1 MSLKSLFVCGAVCIC
16 ATAGL
21 AQDAAASIKISRVD
35 VKLEAQFTP
44 QIQATNIVDKR
55 WRPKQWLEVDV
66 DFKAAI
72 ARALGGREGTFPAI
86 EIKYYLAFAGVKSAD
101 GKQVVASGTISYK
114 DVPAE
119 ESHALAFV
127 SPAAL
132 KRILQKENG
141 GKADV
146 SVFGVEI
153 SAGGAPI
160 AFKSSTGSK
169 FWEAADKIS
178 FDECIVPKERTPF
191 APFWG
196 DFDLSV
202 VK

>member
-1 MSLKSLFVCGAVCIC
+1 MC
-16 ATAGL
+16 ATAGFS
-21 AQDAAASIKISRVD
+21 QDAKASIKISRVD

-44 QIQATNIVDKR
+44 LIQASNIVDKR
-55 WRPKQWLEVDV
+55 WRPKQWLEVQV
-66 DFKAAI
+66 DFKSAI
-72 ARALGGREGTFPAI
+72 ARALGGREGTYPSL
-86 EIKYYLAFAGVKSAD
+86 EIKYFLAFAGVKSAD
-101 GKQVVASGTISYK
+101 GKQVVGSGTINYK
-114 DVPAE
+114 DVAAD
-119 ESHALAFV
+119 ESHALGFV

-153 SAGGAPI
+153 SGGGEPL
-160 AFKSSTGSK
+160 AFKSSTGTK

-178 FDECIVPKERTPF
+178 FDECVIPKERTPF

-196 DFDLSV
+196 DFDLQA